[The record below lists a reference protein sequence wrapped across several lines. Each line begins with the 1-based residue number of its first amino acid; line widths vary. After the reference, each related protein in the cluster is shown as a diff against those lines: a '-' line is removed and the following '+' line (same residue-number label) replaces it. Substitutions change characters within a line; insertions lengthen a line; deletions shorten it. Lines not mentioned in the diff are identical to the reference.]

1 MASRKD
7 IRTLEHVQLSHATEI
22 ARQAPKANGQGTVP
36 KEQKTQQPPGLGF
49 RIAPHSRHLGPNAA
63 RIDHLLEL
71 FREKG

>member
-36 KEQKTQQPPGLGF
+36 KETKDATASRLGLQD
-49 RIAPHSRHLGPNAA
+49 APHLRHLGPNAA